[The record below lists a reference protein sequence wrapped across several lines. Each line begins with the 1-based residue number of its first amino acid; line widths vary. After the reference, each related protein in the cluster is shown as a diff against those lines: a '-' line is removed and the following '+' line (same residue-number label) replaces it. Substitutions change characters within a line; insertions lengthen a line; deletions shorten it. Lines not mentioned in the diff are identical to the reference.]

1 MGIFAIS
8 RNTSIDCILIHS
20 FYFFKLFW
28 FLRGYFNKHGC
39 NHDEVS
45 KTGYSRLSY
54 KVKIKMFWNKG
65 YDVITFAHDIANKLL
80 SRDSNHF
87 VDLVI

>member
-1 MGIFAIS
+1 MATLG
-8 RNTSIDCILIHS
+8 
-20 FYFFKLFW
+20 
-28 FLRGYFNKHGC
+28 FL
-39 NHDEVS
+39 
-45 KTGYSRLSY
+45 

>member
-1 MGIFAIS
+1 MMKS
-8 RNTSIDCILIHS
+8 V
-20 FYFFKLFW
+20 KLATLD
-28 FLRGYFNKHGC
+28 FL
-39 NHDEVS
+39 
-45 KTGYSRLSY
+45 